1 MKKFFKII
9 NIVQHAI
16 DLAKYLFGKK
26 DQPEQPVPSKKKQK
40 DIQ

>member
-9 NIVQHAI
+9 NIVQHVI

-26 DQPEQPVPSKKKQK
+26 DQPVEPTASKKKQ
-40 DIQ
+40 